1 MYTIENSTKEKDVP
15 EILKRFDNYLLG
27 IRGFSINTIKAYNT
41 NLLMF
46 FKFIIEYMNLKIEL
60 SKINTIILLQV
71 KKSDI
76 IAFLVYC
83 NFSRDNTA
91 ETRQCKLAAIRTFYE
106 WLLSITPGGYTQ
118 LNPTKNIPNI
128 EPIERLPKHLSL
140 DQAKKIQEIF
150 SLENSRFSVRNNA
163 IISTFLSTGARASE
177 LIKANLKDV
186 NLKNNTLT
194 VIGKGNKERTLYL
207 NKSCKEKLEKYIEQR
222 NRGKK
227 IINLNNEPLFL
238 NKNGSRIGI
247 DCVENICE
255 KAYKLMGL
263 SNCGYT
269 THTLRHTAATMI
281 YIYVSQDILLLKEF
295 LGHESIT
302 STQIYTHIYN
312 KQVKEAVDKNPLNN
326 FEKTANREEEAA

>member
-1 MYTIENSTKEKDVP
+1 MNNIYEKNP
-15 EILKRFDNYLLG
+15 PILNNFLNYLLG
-27 IRGFSINTIKAYNT
+27 IRNYSIRTIKSYNSSL
-41 NLLMF
+41 NMF
-46 FKFIIEYMNLKIEL
+46 FEFILKYMNLKIEL
-60 SKINTIILLQV
+60 KKINTIILLQV

-83 NFSRDNTA
+83 NFTRENTA
-91 ETRQCKLAAIRTFYE
+91 ETRQCKLAAIRTFYK
-106 WLLSITPGGYTQ
+106 WLLSTIPGGYLQ
-118 LNPTKNIPNI
+118 INPTSEIPNI
-128 EPIERLPKHLSL
+128 EKIEKIPRHLSL
-140 DQAKKIQEIF
+140 DQAKRIQEIF
-150 SLENSRFSVRNNA
+150 TLENSRNSERNNA
-163 IISTFLSTGARASE
+163 IVSTFLSTGARASE
-177 LIKANLKDV
+177 LINANLQDL
-186 NLKNNTLT
+186 NLKAGTLA
-194 VIGKGNKERTLYL
+194 VIGKGNKERVLYL
-207 NKSCKEKLEKYIEQR
+207 NNTCKEKLAKYLERR
-222 NRGKK
+222 NRNKK
-227 IINLNNEPLFL
+227 VVSLNEPLFL